1 MWLGRLGLQR
11 WVTHYNQASVEHLDC
26 IGSDHKA
33 LLLKITTEVRR
44 RVTPFRFDARWCE
57 YEEVQTIVKNQWEQ
71 GVTGSRLFCL
81 NQKIRNCRLALKS
94 WRVKQNLNSRKKID
108 QACMEIKVLESE
120 GRELHPDRL
129 TNLENQ
135 MANEWAKEELYWQQK
150 SHHKWLQSGD
160 RNTSYF
166 HASTVERRRR
176 NHISGIENAYGVW
189 ISDQHGIADE
199 FQSFFQHLYVSE
211 GVQNIQ
217 QVTNFIPHR
226 VSTSMNN
233 SLLKPFTSREIKAAL
248 FEMHPNRAP
257 GYDGMTAGFFQRYWG
272 IVGVDVCRAVRSFF
286 HDGRMLRSVN
296 RTQIVLIPKVQTPT
310 KVSQFR
316 PISLRTISY
325 KIIAKVLAN
334 RLKPF
339 LPSIVSENQSA
350 FVGGRQIM
358 DNVLIAHE
366 LTHYIKHKR
375 SGSHGV
381 AAFKLDM
388 AKAYDRIEW
397 SYLEMVMT
405 QLGFHQ
411 KWIGWVMECV
421 KTVSFSITVNGEA
434 GDTFY
439 PSRGIRQG
447 CLSLHI
453 CSSCVEKDCEALS
466 RILDSYEAAS
476 GQKIN
481 KDKSS
486 VFFSPNT
493 PIQARNLLSAK
504 NNKALRSY
512 KESKINHAGREVLLK
527 SVLLTHPNYA
537 MSYLQGKMNVLKINV
552 DCPKVHIES
561 DAEAIKSFTSCGFGF
576 VKREYNRAAHCYSVV
591 ILIEVIFDLDVFRAS
606 KVAKKTMKI
615 PRGGALV
622 VGRVSKQGGF
632 KIVNKGCKNDRSERE
647 IEREREHLKFGEPNP
662 SKTLKI
668 TMGGLEMGKFHCPPP
683 KRETMDKPSARSSDG
698 SREIQV
704 TAPRYRVLPNETDL
718 NSPPLLSSIPE
729 KVLPIAAAKAR
740 TSGDLPW
747 ESLMLRREKK
757 WQSDGIAQE
766 EASDQVKE
774 KSRCSMQ
781 ESDKYKRL
789 GNEGFLRVLFWQFH
803 NFRMLLGSDLLL
815 FSNEKYAA
823 VSLHLWDVS
832 RQVTSLTWLE
842 AWLDNVMASV
852 PELAI
857 CYHEG
862 GVVQGYELL
871 KTDDIFLLK
880 GVSEDGTPA
889 FYPHVVQQNGL
900 SVLRFLQEN
909 CKQDPGAYWLYKSA
923 GEDAIQLFDLSVIP
937 KTHSSNDCDDSSTSL
952 TSPLHN
958 GRSDSLLS
966 LGTLLYRI
974 AHRLSLSMSPN
985 NRARCA
991 RFFKKCLDLLDEP
1004 DHLVVR
1010 AIAHE
1015 QFARFLLT
1023 YDEELDLTPEAL
1035 PVDSGVIVFDAEEE
1049 SFDLFNSNSKSIVR
1063 DMVYAPLA
1071 EDETSTESETCQD
1084 SQPEASLKVIFEE
1097 DISGSDQL
1105 VASIEL
1111 EFRDPGAKPSSDDG
1125 NSEVCDMSKSLDHVV
1140 QTIVDPISSKL
1151 AAIHHVSQAIKSL
1164 RWKRQLQSIE
1174 SDDDIRTQDSLP
1186 RSIDFSV
1193 CACGDVDCIE
1203 VCDIREW
1210 LPTSKLDDKLW
1221 KLVLLLGE
1229 SYLALGQAYKDNC
1242 QLHQALKVVELA
1254 SLVYGS
1260 MPQYL
1265 EETRFISSMVCGL
1278 PQHMDISDRKGK
1290 IGPIVG
1296 GPKKV
1301 ISGSTDD
1308 FPTSER
1314 FSSTYLFWAK
1324 AWTLVGDVY
1333 VEFHMVKGKEV
1344 NLEAEGKPLMREL
1357 RMSSEVLK
1365 EVKRLK
1371 KKLGPFNQNCTSC
1384 LLVNCS
1390 CQSDRASSG
1399 SSASSSRGDI
1409 CPLSYGRK
1417 QNRRTNVK
1425 NGPYSLSGIPED
1437 DHIPHKVVISGKSAE
1452 SGFLKHSITSD
1463 MVKEASTIM
1472 ADVRGNSKRVDETEA
1487 ASSETIDVKNGG
1499 IFKYLVDPVIGDVE
1513 YNLSVALSCYEEA
1526 RKALGGDPRGSV
1538 EIQSILKKKGW
1549 VCNEMGRKRLE
1560 RKELDNAELAFSDA
1574 INSFREV
1581 SDHTNIILIYCNMGH
1596 GRRALAEET
1605 VSKMEALRKHGI
1617 FCDACNQ
1624 ALETTKMEYRESLRY
1639 YGAAKMELNAIL
1651 EEADPVSSSLKDEVC
1666 TQFAHT
1672 YLRLGM
1678 LLAREDTTA
1687 EVYENGAL
1695 ETFLGS
1701 GFRRANKKFRKHEVS
1716 ANDAITEALSGYESL
1731 GELRKQEA
1739 AYAYFLLAC
1748 YQRDCCLKFLESD
1761 QKKSNLSRGEN
1772 SLLQR
1777 VKQYASLAERNWQ
1790 KSMDFY
1796 KPETHAVMYLT
1807 ILLERSALSIS
1818 LSGYFHSL
1826 ARSDLFLPLLFL
1838 CILNAM
1844 EIPEFQTYSWSCSHA
1859 KHTDTSLCNGYLRCG
1874 NFIFKRKGSKYVIAR
1889 AANEQSHSRAAR
1901 DLARSNSV
1909 ARAIILSSFHK
1920 RAELESLDTR
1930 LV

>member
-1 MWLGRLGLQR
+1 
-11 WVTHYNQASVEHLDC
+11 
-26 IGSDHKA
+26 
-33 LLLKITTEVRR
+33 
-44 RVTPFRFDARWCE
+44 
-57 YEEVQTIVKNQWEQ
+57 
-71 GVTGSRLFCL
+71 
-81 NQKIRNCRLALKS
+81 
-94 WRVKQNLNSRKKID
+94 
-108 QACMEIKVLESE
+108 
-120 GRELHPDRL
+120 
-129 TNLENQ
+129 
-135 MANEWAKEELYWQQK
+135 
-150 SHHKWLQSGD
+150 
-160 RNTSYF
+160 
-166 HASTVERRRR
+166 
-176 NHISGIENAYGVW
+176 
-189 ISDQHGIADE
+189 
-199 FQSFFQHLYVSE
+199 
-211 GVQNIQ
+211 
-217 QVTNFIPHR
+217 
-226 VSTSMNN
+226 
-233 SLLKPFTSREIKAAL
+233 
-248 FEMHPNRAP
+248 
-257 GYDGMTAGFFQRYWG
+257 
-272 IVGVDVCRAVRSFF
+272 
-286 HDGRMLRSVN
+286 
-296 RTQIVLIPKVQTPT
+296 
-310 KVSQFR
+310 
-316 PISLRTISY
+316 
-325 KIIAKVLAN
+325 
-334 RLKPF
+334 
-339 LPSIVSENQSA
+339 
-350 FVGGRQIM
+350 
-358 DNVLIAHE
+358 
-366 LTHYIKHKR
+366 
-375 SGSHGV
+375 
-381 AAFKLDM
+381 
-388 AKAYDRIEW
+388 
-397 SYLEMVMT
+397 
-405 QLGFHQ
+405 
-411 KWIGWVMECV
+411 
-421 KTVSFSITVNGEA
+421 
-434 GDTFY
+434 
-439 PSRGIRQG
+439 
-447 CLSLHI
+447 
-453 CSSCVEKDCEALS
+453 
-466 RILDSYEAAS
+466 
-476 GQKIN
+476 
-481 KDKSS
+481 
-486 VFFSPNT
+486 
-493 PIQARNLLSAK
+493 
-504 NNKALRSY
+504 
-512 KESKINHAGREVLLK
+512 
-527 SVLLTHPNYA
+527 
-537 MSYLQGKMNVLKINV
+537 
-552 DCPKVHIES
+552 
-561 DAEAIKSFTSCGFGF
+561 
-576 VKREYNRAAHCYSVV
+576 
-591 ILIEVIFDLDVFRAS
+591 
-606 KVAKKTMKI
+606 
-615 PRGGALV
+615 
-622 VGRVSKQGGF
+622 
-632 KIVNKGCKNDRSERE
+632 
-647 IEREREHLKFGEPNP
+647 
-662 SKTLKI
+662 
-668 TMGGLEMGKFHCPPP
+668 
-683 KRETMDKPSARSSDG
+683 MDKPSARSSDG
-698 SREIQV
+698 SREIQCVGRLEIVKPTPVCFLCGSIPVPTDTDKSFHPFKSALVPSAQTV

-729 KVLPIAAAKAR
+729 KVLPIAVAKSR

-747 ESLMLRREKK
+747 ESSAITSNLIKKGEALAVSGFVEYGDEIDIIAPADILKQIFKIPYSKARLSVAVHRIGQTLVLNTGPDVEEGEKMVRRHNNQSKCADQSLFLNFAMHSVRMEACDCPPGQFESRDASVESAKHPVQGRGSRSFR
-757 WQSDGIAQE
+757 QSDGIAQE
-766 EASDQVKE
+766 EVFSPECPQVKTDNIFWGSKNYKKHKGRHAVKKASDQVKE

-781 ESDKYKRL
+781 ESDKYRRL

-952 TSPLHN
+952 TSRLHN

-1084 SQPEASLKVIFEE
+1084 SQPEAYLKVIFEE

-1105 VASIEL
+1105 VASSEL

-1125 NSEVCDMSKSLDHVV
+1125 NSEVCDMSKSLDHVF

-1229 SYLALGQAYKDNC
+1229 SYLVLGQAYKDNC

-1296 GPKKV
+1296 DPKKV
-1301 ISGSTDD
+1301 ISGSSDD

-1371 KKLGPFNQNCTSC
+1371 KKLGQFNQNCTSC

-1409 CPLSYGRK
+1409 RPLSYGRK

-1437 DHIPHKVVISGKSAE
+1437 DHIPRKVVISGKSAE

-1463 MVKEASTIM
+1463 IVKEASTIM
-1472 ADVRGNSKRVDETEA
+1472 ADVRGNSKRVDDTEA
-1487 ASSETIDVKNGG
+1487 ASSETTDVKNGG

-1560 RKELDNAELAFSDA
+1560 RKEMDNAELAFSDA

-1617 FCDACNQ
+1617 FRDACNQ

-1639 YGAAKMELNAIL
+1639 YGAAKMELNAVL

-1701 GFRRANKKFRKHEVS
+1701 GFRRAKKEFRKHEVS

-1739 AYAYFLLAC
+1739 AYAYFQLAC

-1796 KPETHAVMYLT
+1796 KLETHAVMYLT
-1807 ILLERSALSIS
+1807 ILLERSALSII
-1818 LSGYFHSL
+1818 LSGYFHSIAMLESALTLLLEGGHISEL
-1826 ARSDLFLPLLFL
+1826 AISNALKCKDSVYAKFWSQLQMLLKRMLAMTLPANTNKSSLSSQQGLSGRSADVGKLKELYKMSLKSKEYDQ
-1838 CILNAM
+1838 LNAM
-1844 EIPEFQTYSWSCSHA
+1844 HHLW
-1859 KHTDTSLCNGYLRCG
+1859 TS
-1874 NFIFKRKGSKYVIAR
+1874 
-1889 AANEQSHSRAAR
+1889 
-1901 DLARSNSV
+1901 
-1909 ARAIILSSFHK
+1909 
-1920 RAELESLDTR
+1920 
-1930 LV
+1930 